1 MKNIIITE
9 EQLQV
14 IVENEKMEKWKH
26 NSKKTAKRQADKDIA
41 KHFKKSGDPWATDVN
56 SSEKW
61 PRHTIPYD
69 TKFNFDE
76 LNEIYDSEKIYAK
89 SYIQDRLKKAPRYI
103 KKYATDLEE
112 IEKDGKIFVKIPQVL
127 YQYLFGS
134 F

>member
-9 EQLQV
+9 EQLKI
-14 IVENEKMEKWKH
+14 IVESEYYN
-26 NSKKTAKRQADKDIA
+26 
-41 KHFKKSGDPWATDVN
+41 
-56 SSEKW
+56 SEK
-61 PRHTIPYD
+61 
-69 TKFNFDE
+69 
-76 LNEIYDSEKIYAK
+76 LYAK